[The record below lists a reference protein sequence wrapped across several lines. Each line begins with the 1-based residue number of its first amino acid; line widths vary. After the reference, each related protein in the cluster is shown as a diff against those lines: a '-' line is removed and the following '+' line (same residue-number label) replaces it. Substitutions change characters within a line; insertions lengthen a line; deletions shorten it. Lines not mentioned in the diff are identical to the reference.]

1 MTKTAYSANT
11 IIEYSKAGDQMND
24 NVNNRQ
30 AFVNVSLPNQENN
43 ERHDKGVSTVLN
55 SRTMTI
61 EDTTVRL
68 SFNDSG
74 DLNTRLA
81 NAFQTMLSS

>member
-1 MTKTAYSANT
+1 MKC
-11 IIEYSKAGDQMND
+11 

-30 AFVNVSLPNQENN
+30 TVISAPLSRQENS
-43 ERHDKGVSTVLN
+43 ERHDKSVSTVLN

-81 NAFQTMLSS
+81 NAFQTMLNS

>member
-24 NVNNRQ
+24 NANNKR

-43 ERHDKGVSTVLN
+43 ERHDKGVSTV
-55 SRTMTI
+55 SRTMSVG
-61 EDTTVRL
+61 DMTVRL

-81 NAFQTMLSS
+81 NAFQTMLNN

>member
-1 MTKTAYSANT
+1 MKC
-11 IIEYSKAGDQMND
+11 
-24 NVNNRQ
+24 NVNNREAVINAPFLQ
-30 AFVNVSLPNQENN
+30 QENN
-43 ERHDKGVSTVLN
+43 ERHDKSVPTVSD
-55 SRTMTI
+55 SRTMSVG
-61 EDTTVRL
+61 DTTVRL

>member
-1 MTKTAYSANT
+1 
-11 IIEYSKAGDQMND
+11 MND

-30 AFVNVSLPNQENN
+30 AVISVPLSRQENN
-43 ERHDKGVSTVLN
+43 ERHDKDVSTVLN
-55 SRTMTI
+55 SRTMSVGN
-61 EDTTVRL
+61 TTVRL

-81 NAFQTMLSS
+81 NAFQTMLDS

>member
-11 IIEYSKAGDQMND
+11 IIESFKAGDQMND
-24 NVNNRQ
+24 SANKRQTVINVPFSQ
-30 AFVNVSLPNQENN
+30 QENS
-43 ERHDKGVSTVLN
+43 ERRDKSVPTVSD
-55 SRTMTI
+55 SRTMSVG
-61 EDTTVRL
+61 DTTVRL
-68 SFNDSG
+68 SFNGSG

>member
-1 MTKTAYSANT
+1 
-11 IIEYSKAGDQMND
+11 MND

-30 AFVNVSLPNQENN
+30 AVISAPLSRQENN
-43 ERHDKGVSTVLN
+43 ERHDKSVPTVSD
-55 SRTMTI
+55 SRTMSVG
-61 EDTTVRL
+61 DTTVRL

-81 NAFQTMLSS
+81 NAFQTMLNS

>member
-11 IIEYSKAGDQMND
+11 IIKSFIAGDQMND

-30 AFVNVSLPNQENN
+30 AVISAPLSRQENN
-43 ERHDKGVSTVLN
+43 ERHDKGVSTVPN
-55 SRTMTI
+55 PRTMSVG
-61 EDTTVRL
+61 DTTVRL

-74 DLNTRLA
+74 DLNKRLA
-81 NAFQTMLSS
+81 NAFQTMLNN

>member
-11 IIEYSKAGDQMND
+11 IIEYSKAGDQMKC
-24 NVNNRQ
+24 NVNNKQ
-30 AFVNVSLPNQENN
+30 AVVNVLPPKQENS
-43 ERHDKGVSTVLN
+43 ERRDKGVSTVSN
-55 SRTMTI
+55 PRTMSVG
-61 EDTTVRL
+61 DTTVRL

-81 NAFQTMLSS
+81 NAFQTMLDS

>member
-1 MTKTAYSANT
+1 
-11 IIEYSKAGDQMND
+11 MND
-24 NVNNRQ
+24 SANNRQ
-30 AFVNVSLPNQENN
+30 TVINVPLPKQENS
-43 ERHDKGVSTVLN
+43 ERHDKSVSTVLN

-81 NAFQTMLSS
+81 NAFQTMLNS

>member
-11 IIEYSKAGDQMND
+11 IIESFKAGDQMND

-30 AFVNVSLPNQENN
+30 AVISAPLSQQENN
-43 ERHDKGVSTVLN
+43 ERHDKGVSTVPN
-55 SRTMTI
+55 PRTMSVG
-61 EDTTVRL
+61 DTTVRL

-81 NAFQTMLSS
+81 NAFQTMLNS

>member
-1 MTKTAYSANT
+1 
-11 IIEYSKAGDQMND
+11 MND
-24 NVNNRQ
+24 SANNRQ
-30 AFVNVSLPNQENN
+30 TVINVPLPKQENS
-43 ERHDKGVSTVLN
+43 ERHDKSVSTVLN

-68 SFNDSG
+68 SFNESG

-81 NAFQTMLSS
+81 NAFQTMLDS

>member
-1 MTKTAYSANT
+1 
-11 IIEYSKAGDQMND
+11 MND
-24 NVNNRQ
+24 SANNRQ
-30 AFVNVSLPNQENN
+30 TVINVPLPKQENS
-43 ERHDKGVSTVLN
+43 ERHDKSVSTVLN

-81 NAFQTMLSS
+81 NAFQTMLDS

>member
-24 NVNNRQ
+24 HVNNKQ
-30 AFVNVSLPNQENN
+30 AVISVSPPKQENS
-43 ERHDKGVSTVLN
+43 ERHDKSVSTVLN

-81 NAFQTMLSS
+81 NAFQTMLNS

>member
-1 MTKTAYSANT
+1 
-11 IIEYSKAGDQMND
+11 MND
-24 NVNNRQ
+24 SANNRQ
-30 AFVNVSLPNQENN
+30 KVINVPLPKQENS
-43 ERHDKGVSTVLN
+43 ERHDKSVSTVLN

-81 NAFQTMLSS
+81 NAFQTMLDL

>member
-1 MTKTAYSANT
+1 
-11 IIEYSKAGDQMND
+11 MND
-24 NVNNRQ
+24 SANNRQ
-30 AFVNVSLPNQENN
+30 TVINVPLPKQENS

-68 SFNDSG
+68 SFNESG

-81 NAFQTMLSS
+81 NAFQTMLDS

>member
-1 MTKTAYSANT
+1 
-11 IIEYSKAGDQMND
+11 MND
-24 NVNNRQ
+24 SANNRQ
-30 AFVNVSLPNQENN
+30 TVINVPLPKQENS
-43 ERHDKGVSTVLN
+43 ERHDKSVSTVLN

-74 DLNTRLA
+74 DLSTRLA
-81 NAFQTMLSS
+81 NAFQTMLDL

>member
-11 IIEYSKAGDQMND
+11 IIESFKAGDQMND
-24 NVNNRQ
+24 NVNNKQ
-30 AFVNVSLPNQENN
+30 VVISVSPPKQENSG
-43 ERHDKGVSTVLN
+43 RHDKGVSTVPN
-55 SRTMTI
+55 PRTMSVG
-61 EDTTVRL
+61 DTTVRL

>member
-1 MTKTAYSANT
+1 
-11 IIEYSKAGDQMND
+11 MND
-24 NVNNRQ
+24 SVNNRQ
-30 AFVNVSLPNQENN
+30 TVINVPLPKQENS
-43 ERHDKGVSTVLN
+43 ERHDKSVSTVLN

-81 NAFQTMLSS
+81 NAFQTMLDS